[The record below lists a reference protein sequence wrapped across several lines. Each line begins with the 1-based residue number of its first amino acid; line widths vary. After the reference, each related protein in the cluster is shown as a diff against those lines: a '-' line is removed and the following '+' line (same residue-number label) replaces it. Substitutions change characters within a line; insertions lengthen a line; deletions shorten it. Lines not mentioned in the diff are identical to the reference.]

1 VKRLLE
7 AEPVQARSVKVLF
20 SEVRRRS
27 PTGLMKVGM
36 VGVLRCPVTRL
47 LYIVLI
53 IDNQQQMLR
62 FITYLKGTGT
72 VTVPEICLFG

>member
-1 VKRLLE
+1 MSCYQTMYS
-7 AEPVQARSVKVLF
+7 VQ
-20 SEVRRRS
+20 
-27 PTGLMKVGM
+27 
-36 VGVLRCPVTRL
+36 
-47 LYIVLI
+47 YIVLI